1 MPTYKAPVEDVLF
14 LLRNV
19 FPIQRYNNL
28 PGFAEAAPD
37 LIEAILSEGAKL
49 CEETLLP
56 LNQAGD
62 RAGCVRNKDGSVATP
77 PGFKEAYRAFAGGG
91 WVGLAADPGLGGQG
105 LPYTLAAILNEFA
118 SSANMA
124 FAMYP
129 GLSQG
134 ALAAL
139 MAHGTDAQKKLFVP
153 KLISGEWSGTMNL
166 TESHCG
172 TDLGLLK
179 TKAIPNAD
187 GSFAIFGE
195 KIFISAGE
203 HDLAANIIHLVLAR
217 IEGAPAGVKGIS
229 LFVVPKILIEPD
241 GSLGVANKVTCGAI
255 EHKMGIHAN
264 ATCVMNYDG
273 AKGWLVGE
281 PNKGL
286 SAMFVMMNEAR
297 LGVAIQGLAIS
308 EVAYQN
314 AAAYA
319 KERLQGR
326 SLSGPKFPEKPA
338 DPIIVHP
345 DVRRNLMTIR
355 AFNEAARALVIW
367 TALKSDIAH
376 RSSDKAEV
384 EAAADC
390 LGLLTPVLKGVLT
403 DIGFDNAVRAQ
414 QILGGHGYIEEWG
427 MEQFVRDARIT
438 MIYEGANG
446 IQALDLVGRKLAKDG
461 GRAFTA
467 FLNEIKTFIKENEA
481 AAALEPYLSGLKQ
494 GAMHLEQA
502 TFWFMRNAM
511 AKPENAGAGSYDYMH
526 LFGLVALG
534 FMSAQIAKAA
544 LAIKASGNGAAAA
557 MEAKLLAA
565 KFFMEHVMPETGLRL
580 ARISSGAGTMMALEA
595 ELF

>member
-1 MPTYKAPVEDVLF
+1 MPSYKAPVEEVLF
-14 LLRNV
+14 LLRDV

-28 PGFAEAAPD
+28 VGFAEATPD
-37 LIEAILSEGAKL
+37 VVEAIVSEAAKL

-56 LNQAGD
+56 LNQTGD

-77 PGFKEAYRAFAGGG
+77 HGFKEAYRAFVEGG
-91 WVGLAADPGLGGQG
+91 WVGLAADPDYGGQG
-105 LPYTLAAILNEFA
+105 LPYTLAVIVNEFA

-129 GLSQG
+129 GLSQS

-139 MAHGTDAQKKLFVP
+139 LTHGTDAQKKMFVP
-153 KLISGEWSGTMNL
+153 KLISGAWSGTMNL

-179 TKAIPNAD
+179 TKSVPNGD
-187 GSFAIFGE
+187 GSYAVFGE

-203 HDLAANIIHLVLAR
+203 HDLAENIIHLVLAR
-217 IEGAPAGVKGIS
+217 IEGAPAGIKGIS

-241 GSLGVANKVTCGAI
+241 GSLGPSNNVTCGSI

-281 PNKGL
+281 PHKGL

-297 LGVAIQGLAIS
+297 LGVAIQGLAVS
-308 EVAYQN
+308 EAAYQN

-326 SLSGPKFPEKPA
+326 SLAGPKYPEKPA

-355 AFNEAARALVIW
+355 AFNEAARALLIW

-376 RSSDKAEV
+376 RSNAKTEV
-384 EAAADC
+384 QAAVDS
-390 LGLLTPVLKGVLT
+390 LGLLTPVLKGVVT
-403 DIGFDNAVRAQ
+403 DMGFDNTVKAQ
-414 QILGGHGYIEEWG
+414 QVLGGHGYIEEWG
-427 MEQFVRDARIT
+427 MEQFVRDARIA
-438 MIYEGANG
+438 MIYEGTNG
-446 IQALDLVGRKLAKDG
+446 IQALDLVGRKLPKDG
-461 GRAFTA
+461 GRAMMG
-467 FLNEIKTFIKENEA
+467 FLGEVKSFIKDNEGDA
-481 AAALEPYLSGLKQ
+481 SLAPYLLGLKQ
-494 GAMHLEQA
+494 GLADLEQA
-502 TFWFMRNAM
+502 TMWFMQNAI

-534 FMSAQIAKAA
+534 YMWAHIARAA
-544 LAIKASGNGAAAA
+544 IAIKAAGNGEAAA
-557 MEAKLLAA
+557 MEAKLLIG
-565 KFFMEHVMPETGLRL
+565 KYFMERIMPETSAHL
-580 ARISSGAGTMMALEA
+580 ARISTGAGTMMALAA
-595 ELF
+595 EQF